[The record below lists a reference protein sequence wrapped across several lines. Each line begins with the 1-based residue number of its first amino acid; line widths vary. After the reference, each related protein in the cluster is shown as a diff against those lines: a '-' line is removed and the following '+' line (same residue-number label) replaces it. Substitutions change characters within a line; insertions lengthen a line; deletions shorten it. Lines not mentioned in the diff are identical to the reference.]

1 MAVAVLSPQSRLKS
15 GIVFARR
22 GMPKSDCTG
31 ALCIRAESGG
41 VDKALVEGD
50 VGLGVV
56 SPTPPAIDEN
66 PSENLPRQ
74 ALA

>member
-1 MAVAVLSPQSRLKS
+1 MLSR
-15 GIVFARR
+15 GIVFTRR
-22 GMPKSDCTG
+22 VGTPKSACTG

-41 VDKALVEGD
+41 VDKALVHGD
-50 VGLGVV
+50 VGLGETR
-56 SPTPPAIDEN
+56 PTPDEN